1 MCIATS
7 RCSLPGSSAVHG
19 VAELAFANHGDR
31 NRLAKLYQRSPLR
44 VLFPRETGRDKPT
57 AVVVTTSGGLVGGDV
72 MDVTVAVDRGSSAL
86 VTAQTAEKVYRSVAG
101 DCRMNVRLTV
111 GHDGWLEWLPQ
122 ETILFEGARLRRTT
136 ELEVDA
142 GGRAMAGEMLVFGR
156 TASGETLTRGL
167 VRDAWTVRRRG
178 RLVWADAVHMD
189 GDLAE
194 PLTSASCFNGA
205 VATATL
211 IYAGDEA
218 DTYLNT
224 ARRLLSQHADDKTMA
239 GATVVGGLLVTRWLG
254 YDTLAMRTAYGSFWV
269 AFRRCIRGGDEDL
282 PRVWCM

>member
-7 RCSLPGSSAVHG
+7 PSRLPGLPGVHG

-31 NRLAKLYQRSPLR
+31 TRLSALYQRSPLR
-44 VLFPRETGRDKPT
+44 VLFPRGTDRDKPT
-57 AVVVTTSGGLVGGDV
+57 AVVVTTSGGLVGGDA
-72 MDVTVAVDRGSSAL
+72 MDVSVTAERGSSVL
-86 VTAQTAEKVYRSVAG
+86 VTAQAAEKVYRSAAE
-101 DCRMNVRLTV
+101 DCRVHVRLKI
-111 GHDGWLEWLPQ
+111 GRDGWLEWLPQ

-136 ELEVDA
+136 DVEMDA

-178 RLVWADAVHMD
+178 RLVWADAVHVE
-189 GDLAE
+189 GDIAAPLAS
-194 PLTSASCFNGA
+194 LSCFNGA
-205 VATATL
+205 VATATM
-211 IYAGDEA
+211 IYAGDDA

-224 ARRLLSQHADDKTMA
+224 ARSLLCEYTDDETLA

-254 YDTLAMRTAYGSFWV
+254 YDMLAMRTAYGAFWA
-269 AFRRCIRGGDEDL
+269 AFRRHVRGGDEDL